1 MKLAASCLQQTSHIC
16 RSNCRWRCIPARG
29 ACQLHNA
36 TALRDQSFRS
46 HAKDAGTAFAIC
58 DTSSR
63 HLHPIS
69 VSTGSQRQD
78 LRAFAISS
86 HPHSAGEAT
95 QVHSL
100 LLSFIGEVLAK
111 YWDRTPTAVTIMGL
125 MQSLLGGSSPIYFDH
140 LAFRTFAVPSLG
152 IDSIGSMFIDFG
164 YAKMDMLS
172 FPGKKLTAYW
182 YAPPKDQEHLP
193 RVFISELRVDE
204 LSPEAQKVIHSYTDG
219 QPGQVGKYASL
230 CAASGILPWRP
241 PSAQDHDTLLK
252 ESEYAAWTLVNGYNL
267 NHAAVSVHRLQG
279 LTNGIEGLND
289 DLLTRGFAM
298 NEEGGILKVS
308 PDVGLVQSST
318 VADQIPFKF
327 DKGGEGMVA
336 GSYLEFAQ
344 RAVLPQYT
352 HLQEHEI
359 REHHRRDG
367 FEVGNADKIF
377 ESTAAARSKPSAQ
390 PMAGYGKDLQMND
403 ESGQF
408 ESAKA

>member
-1 MKLAASCLQQTSHIC
+1 MKLAASCLQQTRLFC
-16 RSNCRWRCIPARG
+16 RSNCRWRRIPARG
-29 ACQLHNA
+29 ACRLHNA
-36 TALRDQSFRS
+36 IAPHT
-46 HAKDAGTAFAIC
+46 KDAGPAFAIRKA
-58 DTSSR
+58 SSR
-63 HLHPIS
+63 YLHPMS
-69 VSTGSQRQD
+69 ASTGVQRPD
-78 LRAFAISS
+78 PRAFAISS

-100 LLSFIGEVLAK
+100 LQSFVGEVLAK

-152 IDSIGSMFIDFG
+152 IDSIGSMFTDFG
-164 YAKMDMLS
+164 YTKMDMLS
-172 FPGKKLTAYW
+172 FPGKKLIAYW
-182 YAPPKDQEHLP
+182 YAPPQEHEHLP

-219 QPGQVGKYASL
+219 QRGQVGKYAAL
-230 CAASGILPWRP
+230 CAASGILPWQP
-241 PSAQDHDTLLK
+241 PTAQDHDTLLK

-327 DKGGEGMVA
+327 DKGREGMVA

-344 RAVLPQYT
+344 RAVLAQYK
-352 HLQEHEI
+352 HLQVRLNHLPQCNHLQA
-359 REHHRRDG
+359 RLNTCSRRCSTWQMSLPEQEQCSAA
-367 FEVGNADKIF
+367 FKI
-377 ESTAAARSKPSAQ
+377 
-390 PMAGYGKDLQMND
+390 G
-403 ESGQF
+403 SGQVWQLV
-408 ESAKA
+408 